1 MSIQP
6 NTTVTVGDTVTIFC
20 LVEGTHAPSV
30 SWTPSTGNV
39 GAERSNVIGGTI
51 LTNFTL
57 NLTDVI
63 LANTGTYSCTAR
75 NMYKDLHSGSDTR
88 SFYLYVQ
95 SKDLIN
101 V

>member
-39 GAERSNVIGGTI
+39 EAESVFGTI

-63 LANTGTYSCTAR
+63 LANTSTYSCTAR